1 MSVSPPPAPAP
12 AREPSHEPSRQVIE
26 GDGVAWLAATPL
38 PATHALVTSLPDGSE
53 VKPHDLE
60 TWTRWF
66 IDTVA
71 LATRQVHEGAVA
83 IFFQSDV
90 RHEGR
95 WVDKGSLVSQ
105 GASGAGAACLF
116 HKIVCRVPAGTAT
129 KGRPA
134 YAHLQCFSRGLRLKV
149 PQAGPD
155 VLPAL
160 GEMSWARAMGT
171 AACEEVC
178 RFLLASTACR
188 VVVDPFCGMGT
199 MLAVANA
206 FGLDAVGVER
216 SPKRAAA
223 ARALRYRR
231 GHGLG

>member
-1 MSVSPPPAPAP
+1 MRPPGPPAVEP
-12 AREPSHEPSRQVIE
+12 AREPSRHVIE
-26 GDGVAWLAATPL
+26 GDGVAWLAGAPL
-38 PATHALVTSLPDGSE
+38 PATQALVTSLPDVSE
-53 VKPHDLE
+53 LKSYDLE

-66 IDTVA
+66 VDTVE
-71 LATRQVHEGAVA
+71 LATRQVHESSVA

-90 RHEGR
+90 RQEGR
-95 WVDKGSLVSQ
+95 WVDKGALVSQ
-105 GASGAGAACLF
+105 GALGAGAACLF

-134 YAHLQCFSRGLRLKV
+134 YAHLQGFSRALRLNA
-149 PQAGPD
+149 PQVGSD

-206 FGLDAVGVER
+206 FGLDALGVER

-223 ARALRYRR
+223 ARTLRYRR